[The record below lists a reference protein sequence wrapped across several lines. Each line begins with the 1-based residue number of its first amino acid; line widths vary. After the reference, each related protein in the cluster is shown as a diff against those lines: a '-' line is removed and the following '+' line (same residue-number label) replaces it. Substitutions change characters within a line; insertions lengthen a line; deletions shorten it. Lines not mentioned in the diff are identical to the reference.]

1 MKYINFSSK
10 YIVKLLN
17 NKDLKDIYNLC
28 VLNETYYKYCPP
40 SPSID
45 SIRKDM
51 QALPPKKTLEDKYF
65 LGYYENDRLLA
76 VMDLIDK
83 YPNDKT
89 VFIGFF
95 MVDIN
100 YQNKGVGTYIIKEL
114 IHYLKNNGYQD
125 IRLGYVNGNKQ
136 SESFWAKNGF
146 VDTGYR
152 NHTDFYEVIIMN
164 KTI

>member
-1 MKYINFSSK
+1 
-10 YIVKLLN
+10 VKLLN

-95 MVDIN
+95 CA
-100 YQNKGVGTYIIKEL
+100 G
-114 IHYLKNNGYQD
+114 LKNPC
-125 IRLGYVNGNKQ
+125 GYVKI
-136 SESFWAKNGF
+136 SSDKNLQKR
-146 VDTGYR
+146 R
-152 NHTDFYEVIIMN
+152 NALCRR
-164 KTI
+164 